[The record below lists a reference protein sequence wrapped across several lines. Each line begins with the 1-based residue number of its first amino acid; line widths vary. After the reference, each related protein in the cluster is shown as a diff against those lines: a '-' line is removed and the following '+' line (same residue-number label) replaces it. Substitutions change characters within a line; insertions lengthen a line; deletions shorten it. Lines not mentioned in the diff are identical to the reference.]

1 MINQKFAIIQFLIIT
16 VLTFSLYNSIPAQGN
31 TNFSDSTKSF
41 IAVLKITIPDSVK
54 ISGKE
59 VYTNLVEKQIES
71 LIRRNSE
78 ELSGGASNTVWIMDT
93 IIAGSRFT
101 ATVYSGITSRTIRGK
116 IDKNSIFMYSP
127 KNSGEKRAINGIFM
141 YLSEESGYMI
151 ESVMDDELFENP
163 GSEK

>member
-1 MINQKFAIIQFLIIT
+1 MNKLKFVSVPIMIIT
-16 VLTFSLYNSIPAQGN
+16 VLIIILNNSIHAQGN
-31 TNFSDSTKSF
+31 GNPSDSTKSF
-41 IAVLKITIPDSVK
+41 IAVLNISIPDSVK

-127 KNSGEKRAINGIFM
+127 KNSGEKRTINGIFM

>member
-1 MINQKFAIIQFLIIT
+1 MIKQKFIIIQMIIIT

-31 TNFSDSTKSF
+31 ANFSDSTKSF

-71 LIRRNSE
+71 LIKRNSE

-151 ESVMDDELFENP
+151 ESVMDDDIFEKSDP
-163 GSEK
+163 EK